1 MTSID
6 YLVKEFSEILGP
18 LTTQPMQDLL
28 LVDAINKAKEMH
40 KQEIIDA
47 VLFGMQKGLN
57 INKVP
62 ETDNDWLNNYY
73 QETFKKD

>member
-1 MTSID
+1 MTSIEWLASKLSITFNTMYAD
-6 YLVKEFSEILGP
+6 EIE
-18 LTTQPMQDLL
+18 Q
-28 LVDAINKAKEMH
+28 AKEMH

-62 ETDNDWLNNYY
+62 ETDNNWLNNYY
-73 QETFKKD
+73 QETFKK

>member
-6 YLVKEFSEILGP
+6 YLVKEFSEILGA

-40 KQEIIDA
+40 KQEIVSSYNCAFFGHGID
-47 VLFGMQKGLN
+47 GRPCTSG
-57 INKVP
+57 
-62 ETDNDWLNNYY
+62 ERYY

>member
-40 KQEIIDA
+40 KQEIISA
-47 VLFGMQKGLN
+47 HGLKK
-57 INKVP
+57 IYADGVDHIVMTG
-62 ETDNDWLNNYY
+62 EQYY
-73 QETFKKD
+73 PETFKKD

>member
-1 MTSID
+1 MTSIEW
-6 YLVKEFSEILGP
+6 LEKEIYKRGP
-18 LTTQPMQDLL
+18 IGADTPTWLKELYEQ
-28 LVDAINKAKEMH
+28 AKEVH

-62 ETDNDWLNNYY
+62 ETDNNWVNNYY
-73 QETFKKD
+73 KETFKYD

>member
-47 VLFGMQKGLN
+47 YIKGREEHYLDYYPQKHS
-57 INKVP
+57 
-62 ETDNDWLNNYY
+62 EEYY